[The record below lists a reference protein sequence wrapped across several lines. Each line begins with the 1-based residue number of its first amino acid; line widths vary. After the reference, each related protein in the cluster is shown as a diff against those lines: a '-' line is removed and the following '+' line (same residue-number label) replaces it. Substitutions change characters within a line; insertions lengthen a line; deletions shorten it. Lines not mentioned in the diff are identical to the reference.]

1 MCNTGCEMILRG
13 AFIVLEG
20 LDRSGKSTQAHKLH
34 EYFNK
39 AGLKSCIRRFPDRE
53 EKVSGKIL
61 DDFLKNSKDVNE
73 SKEAFHLIFS
83 ANRWLVAPKIREELA
98 SGLNLI
104 VDRYSY
110 SGIAYSLSKGLDKQ
124 WVCQSEVGLPKPD
137 LVLFLDIDP
146 ENAEMRCGFGDEVME
161 RTDFQKLVYSNMN
174 TIFDPSIW
182 QRINAFQNVDAVH
195 REITEK
201 VDKLLLGYDAQK
213 PSKNFSLIDFG
224 L

>member
-39 AGLKSCIRRFPDRE
+39 AGLKSCIRRFPGIFLLLLTCPANLDYWDRE

-83 ANRWLVAPKIREELA
+83 ANR
-98 SGLNLI
+98 
-104 VDRYSY
+104 
-110 SGIAYSLSKGLDKQ
+110 
-124 WVCQSEVGLPKPD
+124 
-137 LVLFLDIDP
+137 
-146 ENAEMRCGFGDEVME
+146 
-161 RTDFQKLVYSNMN
+161 YSNVHKIN
-174 TIFDPSIW
+174 SI
-182 QRINAFQNVDAVH
+182 NYF
-195 REITEK
+195 
-201 VDKLLLGYDAQK
+201 
-213 PSKNFSLIDFG
+213 
-224 L
+224 